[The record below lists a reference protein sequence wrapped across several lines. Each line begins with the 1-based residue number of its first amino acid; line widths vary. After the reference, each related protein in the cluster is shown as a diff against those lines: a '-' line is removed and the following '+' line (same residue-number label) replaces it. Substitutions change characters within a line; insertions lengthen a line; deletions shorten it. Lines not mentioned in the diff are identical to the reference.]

1 MVHKTSMD
9 LDRIDAAILTHLQR
23 EGRLTA
29 AELGDRVGLSASAC
43 HRRVKA
49 LEEAGVI
56 DRYVA
61 LLSEDALGRRSTVF
75 VAVTLDAQRRE
86 VLEAFELAV
95 AGCPEVMDCF
105 LMSGDS
111 DYLLRVSVAAGDSYE
126 RIHKDVLSALP
137 GVRRLVSN
145 FAIRRVVSRTAVPVG
160 LR

>member
-1 MVHKTSMD
+1 MD

-23 EGRLTA
+23 DGRLTSA
-29 AELGDRVGLSASAC
+29 DLGERVGLSPSAC

-49 LEEAGVI
+49 LEDAGVI

-61 LLSEDALGRRSTVF
+61 LLSEETLGRRSTVF
-75 VAVTLDAQRRE
+75 VAVTLEAQRRD
-86 VLEAFELAV
+86 VLDAFERAV
-95 AGCPEVMDCF
+95 ALCPEVLDCF

-111 DYLLRVSVAAGDSYE
+111 DYLLKVSIAAGDSYE

-145 FAIRRVVSRTAVPVG
+145 FAIRRVVSRTAVPVT
-160 LR
+160 RS